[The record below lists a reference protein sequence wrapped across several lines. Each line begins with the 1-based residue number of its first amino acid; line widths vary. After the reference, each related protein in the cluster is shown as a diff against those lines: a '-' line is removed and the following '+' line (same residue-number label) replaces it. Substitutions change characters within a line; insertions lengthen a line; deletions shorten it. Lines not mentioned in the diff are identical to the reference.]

1 MYFWRYLI
9 DDLIINTTAKVFL
22 AIASIAEFKF
32 NLISE
37 MKKTHS
43 AIYAIEV
50 KSCNVSINFRYIY
63 VICRLGGPYGEKL

>member
-22 AIASIAEFKF
+22 DIASIAEFKF

-37 MKKTHS
+37 KKKTHS

-50 KSCNVSINFRYIY
+50 
-63 VICRLGGPYGEKL
+63 

>member
-22 AIASIAEFKF
+22 DIAPIAEFKF

-50 KSCNVSINFRYIY
+50 
-63 VICRLGGPYGEKL
+63 

>member
-1 MYFWRYLI
+1 MYFWRYLK
-9 DDLIINTTAKVFL
+9 DDLIINPTAKIFL
-22 AIASIAEFKF
+22 DIASIAEFKF

-50 KSCNVSINFRYIY
+50 
-63 VICRLGGPYGEKL
+63 